1 MYLTKTVNGV
11 EICYHQ
17 AGFACTP
24 PIVLLSG
31 WAHDMRLYD
40 RMVPLLVPKHT
51 VLRINW
57 RGHSINRDY
66 EGNFGVEEQVAD
78 TIAMLKALGID
89 KFHLVSH
96 SHGGWPALEL
106 ADRLGKDR
114 VLTLLM
120 IDQIMTAPP
129 PPFQAGLKAIQDPK
143 TWNTARQS
151 LFENWLAGSTN
162 EHVMDHLVYSMG
174 SFGYHMWSL
183 SCKVIEN
190 AYATH
195 HSPMS
200 RMKKITNPPPI
211 RHVFSH
217 PLDSQEYRQLHEDF
231 AKENSWFSYKDVEG
245 ETHFPSV
252 EVPERV
258 VEQMEDLIR
267 STSA

>member
-11 EICYHQ
+11 EICYDQ

-24 PIVLLSG
+24 PIVLVSG

-51 VLRINW
+51 VVRINW

-66 EGNFGVEEQVAD
+66 EQDFGVEEQVAD

-89 KFHLVSH
+89 KFYLVAH

-106 ADRLGKDR
+106 ADSLGKDR
-114 VLTLLM
+114 VLALLM

-129 PPFQAGLKAIQDPK
+129 PPFQKGLMEIQDPK
-143 TWNTARQS
+143 TWNIARQS

-162 EHVMDHLVYSMG
+162 EHVIDHIAYSMG

-183 SCKVIEN
+183 SCKVIEK

-195 HSPMS
+195 TSPMS

-217 PLDSQEYRQLHEDF
+217 PLESQEYRKIHEDF

-252 EVPERV
+252 EVPESV
-258 VEQMEDLIR
+258 VQQLEDLI
-267 STSA
+267 TSASA